1 MTVMVYPDNDP
12 FLPWGSTE
20 AAFGVWPLAC
30 VAFTWLRALP
40 GVSPIAFPRMVP
52 QALARNPKG
61 ISSSPQMRLLNQ
73 PPPEQTKKT
82 WNSRNNFFYRANA
95 SVTPSPN
102 LGSIFKKR
110 KRNPDS
116 ILLHS
121 LTPSPFKCSLGL
133 KARFN
138 RVCILSKP
146 VCSPFLPATH
156 FLKSNLCFLYMNLD
170 QMWFLPCMWK

>member
-1 MTVMVYPDNDP
+1 MVYADNDP

-20 AAFGVWPLAC
+20 AAFGVWLLAC
-30 VAFTWLRALP
+30 VAFTQLRALP

-61 ISSSPQMRLLNQ
+61 ISSSPQMSLLNQ
-73 PPPEQTKKT
+73 PPPEQTQKA
-82 WNSRNNFFYRANA
+82 WNSRNNLFYRANA
-95 SVTPSPN
+95 SVNSQSQPRKY
-102 LGSIFKKR
+102 LKK
-110 KRNPDS
+110 KKERNRDS

-146 VCSPFLPATH
+146 VCSPLLPATH